1 MTLIQRSDNSLKL
14 FKMTVQAITAL
25 GCVSE
30 DTLVVLTNRVS
41 FLQKLVDQFD
51 LKGNASELKIL
62 YANHKTAHKILC
74 DINQKVHKGDLV
86 KYGYDF

>member
-1 MTLIQRSDNSLKL
+1 MTLIQKSDNSLKL
-14 FKMTVQAITAL
+14 FKMTVQVVTAL
-25 GCVSE
+25 GCISE
-30 DTLVVLTNRVS
+30 DTLVVLTDRVS

-74 DINQKVHKGDLV
+74 DIDEKIHKGDLV

>member
-1 MTLIQRSDNSLKL
+1 
-14 FKMTVQAITAL
+14 MTVQAITAL

-74 DINQKVHKGDLV
+74 DIDEKIHKGDLV